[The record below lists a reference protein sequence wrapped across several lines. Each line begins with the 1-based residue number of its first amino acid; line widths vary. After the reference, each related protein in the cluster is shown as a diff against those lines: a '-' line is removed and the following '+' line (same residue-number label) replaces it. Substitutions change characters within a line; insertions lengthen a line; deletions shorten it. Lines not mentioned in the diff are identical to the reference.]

1 MSFLNKVKT
10 AAASTVQDWLNYM
23 LNLMTVNFTYMLRRN
38 EPVRL
43 RLWQQLACFYNQEF
57 EKMEQVIQ
65 EYFLNKPFN
74 EKTLAHRILYKHEDI
89 IQKLIHRKTAGL
101 FSNLPNVTLSQV
113 DKPEVLDENLEV
125 CLKEYDFFSAV
136 QEAYRRSKYFNTVI
150 VMPLYNQEED
160 SFRLDVIC
168 GDICTVVPKSDYFLI
183 DAMKIIRVN
192 SQFQVYYSVWKED
205 QHFTE
210 DSGQN
215 KIADPENENNINPYK
230 DINGKPIIPA
240 AILRERP
247 GKDFWGEPNWS
258 LFFHQM
264 FHTMKVSDNER
275 GEFYQKFA
283 PLIGINAKLNND
295 TILDPGS
302 YNNFES
308 NDPQKKISIESIK
321 METPWHEIREN
332 AKFHDESFMM
342 SQGIPAASAS
352 TNTPRAASGAAKTI
366 DEVELTEQRMED
378 QNILFAFMLD
388 LLEKMRIVWNYN
400 ITAPNKKGRKA
411 LQEKYVFDIQF
422 TEEKPLESIDDKIK
436 RREMEY
442 EYKIKTPID
451 FIMEDYECSEEEA
464 KTILAKNT
472 EASKLLTPTTN
483 QNNNQNSNEPPADP
497 NAQNQNPLKTLD
509 FLASVKAKPVSDN
522 NKV

>member
-1 MSFLNKVKT
+1 MSLFNKVKT
-10 AAASTVQDWLNYM
+10 AAANTAQDWLNYL

-65 EYFLNKPFN
+65 EYFKNKPFSSD
-74 EKTLAHRILYKHEDI
+74 TLSKRILYKHEDI
-89 IQKLIHRKTAGL
+89 IQKLVHRKTAGL
-101 FSNLPNVTLSQV
+101 FSNLPDITLS
-113 DKPEVLDENLEV
+113 DPNKPETVDENLTVALDEF
-125 CLKEYDFFSAV
+125 EFFKGV

-150 VMPLYNQEED
+150 VMPLYNAEED
-160 SFRLDVIC
+160 TFRLDIIC

-210 DSGQN
+210 DSGGTP
-215 KIADPENENNINPYK
+215 ISDPENEDNKNPYK
-230 DINGKPIIPA
+230 DELGKSVIPA

-264 FHTMKVSDNER
+264 FHTMKISDNER

-283 PLIGINAKLNND
+283 PMIGINAKLSDN
-295 TILDPGS
+295 TTLDPGS
-302 YNNFES
+302 YNNFEN
-308 NDPQKKISIESIK
+308 NDPQRKVSIESIK
-321 METPWHEIREN
+321 METPWNEIREN
-332 AKFHDESFMM
+332 AKFNNESFMM
-342 SQGIPAASAS
+342 TQGIPAGTASLQPA
-352 TNTPRAASGAAKTI
+352 RAASGVSKTI

-378 QNILFAFMLD
+378 QNILFDFMID
-388 LLEKMRIVWNYN
+388 LLRMIRIVWNYN
-400 ITAPNKKGRKA
+400 IGSPNVKGRKA
-411 LQEKYVFDIQF
+411 LQEKYVFDCHF
-422 TEEKPLESIDDKIK
+422 TEEKPLENVDDKIK

-442 EYKIKTPID
+442 QYEIKSEID
-451 FIMEDYECSEEEA
+451 FIMEDLECDEEEA
-464 KTILAKNT
+464 KTVYEKNLALKKASNPAPDNT
-472 EASKLLTPTTN
+472 S
-483 QNNNQNSNEPPADP
+483 NNP
-497 NAQNQNPLKTLD
+497 NNPKQQAKPLATLD
-509 FLASVKAKPVSDN
+509 FLSTIQEKPAADTSGDL
-522 NKV
+522 